1 MNLQKS
7 LDIQTTSPKSS
18 FLNLIKMGQIDLL
31 FTSKTSSFLASVLGI
46 PKYLEARLMKSFVG
60 DTVKVSS
67 SNNLKFVSVVTNM
80 LENLLYMELTNCCIC
95 KETPANGKVINEYHS
110 TPTEIIES
118 NLVDPGRILLI

>member
-1 MNLQKS
+1 
-7 LDIQTTSPKSS
+7 
-18 FLNLIKMGQIDLL
+18 
-31 FTSKTSSFLASVLGI
+31 
-46 PKYLEARLMKSFVG
+46 MKSFVG